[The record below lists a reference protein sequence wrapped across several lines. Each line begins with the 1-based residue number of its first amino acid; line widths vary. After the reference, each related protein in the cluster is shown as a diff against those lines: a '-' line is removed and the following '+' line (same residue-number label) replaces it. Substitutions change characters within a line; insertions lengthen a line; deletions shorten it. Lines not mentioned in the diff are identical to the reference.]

1 MKARLEL
8 ESYFCCVL
16 FSKKVT
22 GPVEGREDRPSF
34 FWEKH
39 SMYSVGR
46 NSWQLPLERRYHPTS
61 QFQEGVPEGRGT
73 WTESLG
79 PMLPGPHLAL
89 RPWEGHYTSLSLY
102 GSGIPASQGAAR
114 ARKALGGD
122 GAPQGHAL
130 SLWWRSL
137 AHR

>member
-39 SMYSVGR
+39 SVYSVGR

-61 QFQEGVPEGRGT
+61 QNFRK
-73 WTESLG
+73 
-79 PMLPGPHLAL
+79 
-89 RPWEGHYTSLSLY
+89 
-102 GSGIPASQGAAR
+102 ASQ
-114 ARKALGGD
+114 KDVALGQKAWVPCCL
-122 GAPQGHAL
+122 APILLCDPGKVTTL
-130 SLWWRSL
+130 L
-137 AHR
+137 